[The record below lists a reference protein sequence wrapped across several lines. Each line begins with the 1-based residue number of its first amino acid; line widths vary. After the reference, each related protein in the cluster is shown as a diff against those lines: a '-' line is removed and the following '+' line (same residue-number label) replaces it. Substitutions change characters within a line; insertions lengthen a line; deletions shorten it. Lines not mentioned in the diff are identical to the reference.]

1 MSKYNFG
8 YNINN
13 NNTNLWAFEKI
24 LEGSRV
30 LELGSAG
37 GTLTKSLLEK
47 KKCAVDIVEL
57 DEEDGKKAAQYAIN
71 SVIGE
76 EGNLNSNVWFSILE
90 EEKYDYIVVLDVLEH
105 LMNPEYTLKNA
116 VKLLKPDGKILLS
129 IPNLAHNA
137 VIIELLK
144 NNFPYTKLG
153 LLDNTHVH
161 FFAYETIC
169 KMIQNVGLHIDIQDG
184 VIKSVSDTELLINY
198 SDVCIEQEEL
208 LKRRKYGEVYQY
220 LLEVSLHS
228 ERGTIDLL
236 QEGQSERKI
245 YSKFL
250 INGQSENMLS
260 KKINYGE
267 NTFTIDL
274 PEDILIDSVRFVPY
288 EGNGLITHL
297 TVHELEKENKELK
310 YNWTSAYTISNDSMI
325 LHKEG
330 NLNEINY
337 LLGEECKKLK
347 IEFCLIPIFGKEKE
361 IIEYIIENIEEKNE
375 IEKEEFIKE
384 RKNSQKE
391 YNKIL
396 LQKKE
401 IEDEFNKISLQK
413 RKSEEKLTRICKLID
428 EIHHGKLWKILALYR
443 EKESNV

>member
-8 YNINN
+8 YNIIN

-57 DEEDGKKAAQYAIN
+57 DEEDGKKAAQYAIK
-71 SVIGE
+71 SVIGK
-76 EGNLNSNVWFSILE
+76 EGNLNSNVWYSILE
-90 EEKYDYIVVLDVLEH
+90 KEKYDYIVVLDVLEH

-169 KMIQNVGLHIDIQDG
+169 KMIQNVGLHIDVQDG
-184 VIKSVSDTELLINY
+184 VIKSVSDTELLVNY

-228 ERGTIDLL
+228 ERETIDLL
-236 QEGQSERKI
+236 QEGQSERYI
-245 YSKFL
+245 YSQFL
-250 INGQSENMLS
+250 INGQSENILS
-260 KKINYGE
+260 KRINYGE
-267 NTFTIDL
+267 NTFTVDL
-274 PEDILIDSVRFVPY
+274 PEDISIDSIRFVPY

-297 TVHELEKENKELK
+297 KVYEFQKENKELK
-310 YNWTSAYTISNDSMI
+310 YNWTSAYAISNDLMI
-325 LHKEG
+325 VHKES

-337 LLGEECKKLK
+337 LLSEGCKKLK
-347 IEFCLIPIFGKEKE
+347 IEFCLVPIFGKEKE
-361 IIEYIIENIEEKNE
+361 IVEYVLKNIEEKNK
-375 IEKEEFIKE
+375 IEKERFIKE
-384 RKNSQKE
+384 MENSRTE
-391 YNKIL
+391 YDKIL

-401 IEDEFNKISLQK
+401 IEEELNKISLQK
-413 RKSEEKLTRICKLID
+413 QESEEKLTKIWKLID
-428 EIHHGKLWKILALYR
+428 EIHRGKLWKILALYK
-443 EKESNV
+443 EKESK